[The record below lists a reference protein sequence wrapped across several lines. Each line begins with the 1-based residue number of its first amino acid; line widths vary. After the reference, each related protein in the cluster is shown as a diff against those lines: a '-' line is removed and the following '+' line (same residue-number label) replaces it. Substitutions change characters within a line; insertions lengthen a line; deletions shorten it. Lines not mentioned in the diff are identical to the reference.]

1 MTSAFPSPVPWGRF
15 AQDPR
20 RPDSAGLRASD
31 LDREVVLG
39 VLAEAYADGRL
50 DREEY
55 DERAAGATSAKTLGD
70 LPTLI
75 GDLVPQSESSAAGS
89 DLRRATADDLHRQAV
104 RSWEA
109 RRRHALSS
117 LLVPSLICWV
127 IWIATGW
134 GSGGFSPAF
143 PWPLFVMLGTGANL
157 IRVLVHREDL
167 VAEEQHRLE
176 KKQRKALEAPDRPP
190 PGQD

>member
-20 RPDSAGLRASD
+20 RSDSAGLRASD

-55 DERAAGATSAKTLGD
+55 DERAAAATSAKTLGD

-75 GDLVPQSESSAAGS
+75 GDLVPQSESGAGS
-89 DLRRATADDLHRQAV
+89 DLRRATPEDLHRQAV

-117 LLVPSLICWV
+117 LLVPSMICWV
-127 IWIATGW
+127 IWVATGW
-134 GSGGFSPAF
+134 GATGFSPSF
-143 PWPLFVMLGTGANL
+143 PWPLFVMLGTGAHL
-157 IRVLVHREDL
+157 IRVLVHREDM

-176 KKQRKALEAPDRPP
+176 KRQRKALEGPDGPA

>member
-1 MTSAFPSPVPWGRF
+1 MPWGRF

-20 RPDSAGLRASD
+20 RPDAARLRASD

-50 DREEY
+50 DRDEY
-55 DERAAGATSAKTLGD
+55 DERSAVATHAKTLGD

-75 GDLVPQSESSAAGS
+75 GDLVPQSESGAAGS
-89 DLRRATADDLHRQAV
+89 DLRRATPDDLHRQAV

-134 GSGGFSPAF
+134 GSGGFSPSF
-143 PWPLFVMLGTGANL
+143 PWPLFVMLATGANL
-157 IRVLVHREDL
+157 IRVLVHREDI

-176 KKQRKALEAPDRPP
+176 RKQRKALEAPDRPP

>member
-20 RPDSAGLRASD
+20 RPDAARLRASD

-50 DREEY
+50 DRDEY
-55 DERAAGATSAKTLGD
+55 DERAAAATSAKTLGD
-70 LPTLI
+70 LPSLI
-75 GDLVPQSESSAAGS
+75 GDLVPQSESAAAAG
-89 DLRRATADDLHRQAV
+89 DLRRATPDDLRRQAV

-127 IWIATGW
+127 IWVATGW
-134 GSGGFSPAF
+134 GAGGFSPSF
-143 PWPLFVMLGTGANL
+143 PRPLFVILGTGANL

-167 VAEEQHRLE
+167 VTEEQQRLE
-176 KKQRKALEAPDRPP
+176 RRQRKALEAPDGPASR
-190 PGQD
+190 QD